1 MTLDEQLQLIS
12 DSDLS
17 ISNKSGCKLM
27 TYVLHLIQDAPV
39 PQKRNELVERIREEC
54 PLTDFEREKSEGKDF
69 ERWEVYFST
78 FPINYSKAG
87 FLIRAKDGW
96 TITEEGVEFLK
107 KNDPVEMLREAMR
120 RYRKW
125 EKENPKKKKDI
136 QDATELPEYYRI
148 WLMAPGEGASL
159 WQLFQDKGEISIGWD
174 DVGNLTSFTTLKSC
188 TEKIN
193 ALINDGVDHNKIGR
207 CLWEFA
213 HKMEPGDI
221 LVMKDGM
228 TSYVGV
234 GVVTSHY
241 IWNSKAQRHKSTRTA
256 RWVKTGRWAVDGRIN
271 RKTLTDVTSGKKYA
285 GYKEK
290 LEALFELDFDEVRKA
305 AFAQSGGQLEV
316 ELVAQKKAYY
326 GLDELLEEVFMDR
339 AEAAELLEV
348 LNRKKNIILQGPPG
362 TGKTFIARRLAYAS
376 MGEKDK
382 GRVETVQFHQSY
394 SYEDFIQGYRPVSG
408 GQFDRKDGVFLRFC
422 ERARKMPEKAFF
434 FVIDEINRGNL
445 SKIFGELMMLIEAD
459 KRGDGH
465 RVQLTYSNQ
474 GEHFSIPSNVHI
486 IGTMNTA
493 DRSLAMVDY
502 ALRRR
507 FAFFEMPPRFG
518 GRFREQIKADG
529 CPSEVIDLI
538 VSRLT
543 SLNEVIASDVNL
555 GKGFQVGHSYFIDS
569 QDGSLWNSEG
579 ENDVFASIIKHEVAP
594 LLEEYWFDNA
604 DLAKE
609 HIAKLN
615 G

>member
-1 MTLDEQLQLIS
+1 MTLDQQLQLIS

-39 PQKRNELVERIREEC
+39 PLKRKELVERIREEC

-87 FLIRAKDGW
+87 FLIRGKDGW
-96 TITEEGVEFLK
+96 TLTDEGVEFLE

-136 QDATELPEYYRI
+136 QNATELPEYYRI

-174 DVGNLTSFTTLKSC
+174 DAGNLTSLTTLKSC

-193 ALINDGVDHNKIGR
+193 ALLNDGVDHNRIGR

-213 HKMEPGDI
+213 HRMEPGDI

-241 IWNSKAQRHKSTRTA
+241 RWMDGASQHKSTRSAKWVTA
-256 RWVKTGRWAVDGRIN
+256 GRWPVDGHVTQ
-271 RKTLTDVTSGKKYA
+271 KTLTDVTSGKKYA
-285 GYKEK
+285 GYKEN
-290 LEALFELDFDEVRKA
+290 LEALFELDFDEVRSA
-305 AFAQSGGQLEV
+305 AFSESGAQLEA
-316 ELVAQKKAYY
+316 ELNVGDSKGY
-326 GLDELLEEVFMDR
+326 GIHKLLEEVFMDR
-339 AEAAELLEV
+339 EQVVEMLDV
-348 LNRKKNIILQGPPG
+348 LKRKKNIILQGPPG
-362 TGKTFIARRLAYAS
+362 TGKTFIAKRLAYAS
-376 MGEKDK
+376 MGEKEK

-422 ERARKMPEKAFF
+422 ERARKMPEKDFF

-459 KRGDGH
+459 KRGVDH
-465 RVQLTYSNQ
+465 QVQLTYSSK
-474 GEHFSIPSNVHI
+474 GEHFSIPLNVHI

-507 FAFFEMPPRFG
+507 FAFFAMPPRFG
-518 GRFREQIKADG
+518 SRFRAQMKADG
-529 CPSEVIDLI
+529 CPAPLIDQITNRLNALN
-538 VSRLT
+538 VSIAGDS
-543 SLNEVIASDVNL
+543 SL
-555 GKGFQVGHSYFIDS
+555 GQGFNVGHSYFIDS
-569 QDGSLWNSEG
+569 EDGQLWLNGKED
-579 ENDVFASIIKHEVAP
+579 EVYTAIIKHEIAP

-604 DLAKE
+604 GKAQEEID
-609 HIAKLN
+609 KLN

>member
-1 MTLDEQLQLIS
+1 MTLDEQIQLINA
-12 DSDLS
+12 SDLS
-17 ISNKSGCKLM
+17 TSNKSGCKLM
-27 TYVLHLIQDAPV
+27 TYALHLIQGTPV
-39 PQKRNELVERIREEC
+39 PLKRKELLERIREEC

-69 ERWEVYFST
+69 ERWEVYFNT

-87 FLIRAKDGW
+87 FLIRGEDGW
-96 TITEEGVEFLK
+96 TITEEGVEYLE
-107 KNDPVEMLREAMR
+107 KNDPVEMLREASK
-120 RYRKW
+120 RYRVW
-125 EKENPKKKKDI
+125 EKENPKKKKEISDS
-136 QDATELPEYYRI
+136 DELPEAYRI
-148 WLMAPGEGASL
+148 WLMAPGAGANMWDS
-159 WQLFQDKGEISIGWD
+159 FQAKGEISIGWD
-174 DVGNLTSFTTLKSC
+174 DAGDLALLPSLKSC

-193 ALINDGVDHNKIGR
+193 ALFPDGKNHRNTGR

-213 HKMEPGDI
+213 HKMNPGDI
-221 LVMKDGM
+221 LVMKEGR
-228 TSYVGV
+228 TSYIGV

-241 IWNSKAQRHKSTRTA
+241 VWNDEAPRHKSVRKAT
-256 RWVKTGRWAVDGRIN
+256 WIKTGRWPVEGMVTQ
-271 RKTLTDVTSGKKYA
+271 KTLTDVTSGKKYA

-316 ELVAQKKAYY
+316 ELVAQEIAHY

-362 TGKTFIARRLAYAS
+362 TGKTFIAQGLAYAS
-376 MGEKDK
+376 MGEKDE

-394 SYEDFIQGYRPVSG
+394 SYEDFIQGYRPVTG

-518 GRFREQIKADG
+518 SRFKTQMQTDG
-529 CPSEVIDLI
+529 CSTSFIDTI
-538 VSRLT
+538 ISRMNALNSAIESDS
-543 SLNEVIASDVNL
+543 SL
-555 GKGFQVGHSYFIDS
+555 GRGFQVGHSYFIDS
-569 QDGSLWNSEG
+569 RDGSLWKSG
-579 ENDVFASIIKHEVAP
+579 GAKDVFASIIKHEVAP